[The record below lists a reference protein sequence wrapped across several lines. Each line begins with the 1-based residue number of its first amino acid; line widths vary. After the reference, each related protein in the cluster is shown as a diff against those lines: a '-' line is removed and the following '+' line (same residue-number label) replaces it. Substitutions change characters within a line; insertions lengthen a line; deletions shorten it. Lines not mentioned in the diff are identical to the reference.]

1 MDLDKAIIYAINK
14 YKTISD
20 FACKTEG
27 ITMDDYLHRWY
38 KYSNDQQGLIS
49 ATIVH
54 TLCMMVYEEMKLE
67 EADNIDG

>member
-27 ITMDDYLHRWY
+27 ITIDDYLHRWY

-49 ATIVH
+49 ATIIH

-67 EADNIDG
+67 DDSNG